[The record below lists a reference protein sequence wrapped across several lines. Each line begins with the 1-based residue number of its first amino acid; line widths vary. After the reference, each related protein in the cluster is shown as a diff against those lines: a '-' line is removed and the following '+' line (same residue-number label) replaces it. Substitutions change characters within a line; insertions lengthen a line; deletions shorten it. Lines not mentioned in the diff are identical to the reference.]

1 MKIGVLVTGHP
12 PDSLVEGGSYDQY
25 FAKMLDGYGFEI
37 AAWAVVDGVFPESVH
52 AADGWLITG
61 SKHGAY
67 EPHPWIPPLEDF
79 IRAAYAAAVPMIG
92 VCFGHQII
100 AQAMGGKVEK
110 FAGGWSVGLT
120 DYEVNGKTCAIN
132 AWHQDQVV
140 AVPDGAEVFASSDF
154 CANAGLLYG
163 DRIWTIQPHPEY
175 DADFISGLIDTRGSG
190 IVPDLLLEQAK
201 ARLGTPSDRMDVA
214 RAMAEF
220 FKRERA

>member
-1 MKIGVLVTGHP
+1 MKIGILVTGHP
-12 PDSLVEGGSYDQY
+12 PDTLLEGGSYDQY
-25 FAKMLDGYGFEI
+25 FARLLDGHGFDV
-37 AAWAVVDGVFPESVH
+37 AGWPVVDGVFPDSVH
-52 AADGWLITG
+52 DADGWLITG

-67 EPHPWIPPLEDF
+67 EAHDWIPPLEVF
-79 IRAAYAAAVPMIG
+79 IRDAYAAAVPMIG

-120 DYEVNGKTCAIN
+120 DYEMNGKQYAIN

-140 AVPDGAEVFASSDF
+140 ALPKGAEVFASSDF

-175 DADFISGLIDTRGSG
+175 DSDFISGLIETRGSG
-190 IVPDLLLEQAK
+190 IVPDPLLAQARD
-201 ARLGTPSDRMDVA
+201 RLDTPNDRMDVA
-214 RAMAEF
+214 QIMANF
-220 FKRERA
+220 FKKERA